1 MYRPNIN
8 QMKKV
13 LTVLICGITI
23 IACSKSDD
31 DDSGSGGGG
40 GGTLDCTTVTTKAWT
55 AGISPIIQSKCATN
69 SNCHGSGSFNG
80 PGELTTYTA
89 IFNARSSIRSAV
101 GSGVMPKEGS
111 ITTAQKN
118 SILCW
123 IDSGAPEN

>member
-1 MYRPNIN
+1 
-8 QMKKV
+8 MKKV
-13 LTVLICGITI
+13 FTVLICSIII
-23 IACSKSDD
+23 IACSKSGDNNP
-31 DDSGSGGGG
+31 GGGG
-40 GGTLDCTTVTTKAWT
+40 GGGGNTLDCTTVTTKAWT
-55 AGISPIIQSKCATN
+55 ADISPIIQSKCATN
-69 SNCHGSGSFNG
+69 SNCHGSGSSNG

-89 IFNARSSIRSAV
+89 IFNARSNIRSAV